1 MAIAQHPGLF
11 QKVGDSIVMGIRKP
25 PKLRNLICS
34 KRSDSDLVN
43 IVWAYAKLDVLH
55 HDLFKAMRKSIVA
68 PSDFSHSLRSTL
80 HIAWSL
86 MFS

>member
-68 PSDFSHSLRSTL
+68 PHQVIFHIHSAAPCILL
-80 HIAWSL
+80 GL
-86 MFS
+86 